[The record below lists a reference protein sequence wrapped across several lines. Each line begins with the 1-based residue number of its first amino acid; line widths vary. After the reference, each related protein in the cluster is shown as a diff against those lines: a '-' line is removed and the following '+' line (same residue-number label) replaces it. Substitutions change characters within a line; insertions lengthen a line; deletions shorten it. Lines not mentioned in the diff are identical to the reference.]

1 MPSPS
6 YRPEIDGLR
15 ALAIALVVFYHVEF
29 IWGNHHFLPGGFI
42 GVDVFFVISGYLI
55 TRIIGRDMRQ
65 GGGSLTHFFERRIR
79 RIMPILL
86 TVMGCSLVPAWF
98 LLNPQE
104 AREFGTSILSALGFI
119 SNIWFWRENSYWA
132 VASEFKPFLHTW
144 SLSVEEQFYILYPL
158 VLIVINRFMPKY
170 LWAWMAAGFALSLG
184 IAQYAASFNPTAGF
198 YLLPA
203 RGWELLAGAMIAQ
216 RELSKPLAAAAP
228 AAWTGWV
235 FPAAGLAMIVASA
248 FLFSARTPHP
258 SWLTLFPVA
267 GTMMIIQFARPD
279 AGIGKWM
286 SIRPLVGL
294 GLISYG
300 LYLWHYPVFVLG
312 RMAHG
317 GISPWV
323 FAAFALGLSVA
334 TYFLIEKPARNS
346 ARIRTAHLFIALGVA
361 ATIVVAACAGASLSR
376 GLWGRFD
383 DWQIRLL
390 AMDDP
395 SQPDFA
401 VYTNQEY
408 SRHDRDT
415 FPDIPGQ
422 KKLLIIGDS
431 FSQDFFNILSEGGW
445 LEGVNVV
452 THIVPF
458 QCQNVPF
465 DADYQDKIPAA
476 YAARCEKVVRVG
488 HPDLTPLVTS
498 ADMVIVA
505 AAWNK
510 YTVSK
515 LPALHDILKKQ
526 TRAPVLIVG
535 RKFFYHAPLRELL
548 FYRSLDALEKSVT
561 IAEEQTTID
570 DIKASQAA
578 IPAQDFLNLQTVA
591 CGTDMACPVAAPNGR
606 AISFDGRHLTRD
618 GAVYIA
624 EKLKEDAAF
633 SRKWRAVFGR

>member
-1 MPSPS
+1 MSSPS

-15 ALAIALVVFYHVEF
+15 ALAIALVIFYHVEF
-29 IWGNHHFLPGGFI
+29 IWGNHRYLPGGFI

-55 TRIIGRDMRQ
+55 TRIIRREMQHGTF
-65 GGGSLTHFFERRIR
+65 SLIRFFERRIR

-86 TVMGCSLVPAWF
+86 TVMACSLVPAWF

-104 AREFGTSILSALGFI
+104 AKEFAASILAALGFI

-144 SLSVEEQFYILYPL
+144 SLSVEEQFYILYPI
-158 VLIVINRFMPKY
+158 VLIAINRYMPRY
-170 LWAWMAAGFALSLG
+170 LWAFIAAGFALSLA
-184 IAQYAASFNPTAGF
+184 IAQYATTFNPTGGF
-198 YLLPA
+198 YLLPT

-216 RELSKPLAAAAP
+216 RELSRPQIPTASL
-228 AAWTGWV
+228 WV
-235 FPAAGLAMIVASA
+235 TWALPAAGLAMIIAAA
-248 FLFSARTPHP
+248 FLFNARTPHP
-258 SWLTLFPVA
+258 SWQTLLPVV
-267 GTMMIIQFARPD
+267 GTMMIIRFARAD
-279 AGIGKWM
+279 RGVGKWM
-286 SIRPLVGL
+286 SVRPLVGL

-312 RMAHG
+312 RIAHG
-317 GISPWV
+317 GISPWI
-323 FAAFALGLSVA
+323 FAGFALALSVV
-334 TYFLIEKPARNS
+334 TYILIEKPARNP
-346 ARIRTAHLFIALGVA
+346 ARIRTKHLFIVLGAVA
-361 ATIVVAACAGASLSR
+361 AFIVSACAHASLSR
-376 GLWGRFD
+376 GLWGRFN

-390 AMDDP
+390 AMDD
-395 SQPDFA
+395 STMPDFSS
-401 VYTNQEY
+401 YTNQEY
-408 SRHDRDT
+408 SRHGQES
-415 FPDIPGQ
+415 FPDLPGQ

-431 FSQDFFNILSEGGW
+431 FSQDFFNILREGGW

-465 DADYQDKIPAA
+465 DADFQDKILLA
-476 YAARCEKVVRVG
+476 YAARCEKISRVG
-488 HPDLTPLVTS
+488 HPDLTPLVKA

-510 YTVSK
+510 YTISK
-515 LPALHDILKKQ
+515 LPALHAILKKQ

-548 FYRSLDALEKSVT
+548 FYQSLETLEKSVS
-561 IAEEQTTID
+561 IAEEATTIE
-570 DIKASQAA
+570 DIKATQAA

-591 CGTDMACPVAAPNGR
+591 CGSDMACPIAAPNGR

-618 GAVYIA
+618 GAVFIA
-624 EKLKEDAAF
+624 GKLKEDPGF
-633 SRKWRAVFGR
+633 RRKWWAVFGR